1 MKPLVSAVIPNY
13 NYAQYVGEA
22 VASALDQTYEN
33 LEVIVVDDGSRDD
46 SLKVLEVFGD
56 RIKVI
61 AQQNAGVSVA
71 RNAGVAASSG
81 KYVAF
86 LDSDDAWLPR
96 KIERQVACFESDP
109 QLGLVHVGVVDVDCD
124 GVGREEHISGLNGS
138 VPDKLLLFNSDG
150 ILGGGSGLMLPRRV
164 FDEVGG
170 FDERLTT
177 SADWDICYQVA
188 SRYPVGFIN
197 EVLLRYRYHDSNMH
211 GNIERMEADTM
222 IAWAKAFD
230 TDDDRIRKLKRRSYG
245 NLHKVLAGSYLHAG
259 ERSGFLRNLAKS
271 LWYRPS
277 YISYYLKLASGRK

>member
-1 MKPLVSAVIPNY
+1 MKPLVSAIIPNY
-13 NYAQYVGEA
+13 NYAQYVAEA
-22 VASALDQTYEN
+22 VESALDQTYEN
-33 LEVIVVDDGSRDD
+33 LEVIVVDDGSKDD

-61 AQQNAGVSVA
+61 AKQNAGVSVA
-71 RNAGVAASSG
+71 RNTGVAASSG
-81 KYVAF
+81 EYVAF

-96 KIERQVACFESDP
+96 KIEKQVARFESDP
-109 QLGLVHVGVVDVDCD
+109 QLGLIHVGVLDVDGD
-124 GVGREEHISGLNGS
+124 GNARKEHISGLKGS
-138 VPDKLLLFNSDG
+138 VPDELLLINRAG
-150 ILGGGSGLMLPRRV
+150 ILGGGSGLMVPRRV

-170 FDERLTT
+170 FDNRLTT

-211 GNIERMEADTM
+211 SNIERMEADTM
-222 IAWAKAFD
+222 IAWGKAFD
-230 TDDDRIRKLKRRSYG
+230 TNDERILRLKRRSYG

-259 ERSGFLRNLAKS
+259 MRSGFLRNLAKS

-277 YISYYLKLASGRK
+277 YLSYYLKLASGRK